1 MDAKQILHIKFHLTL
16 IISMSYA
23 GMAALEIDRLDN
35 LERAISTIDTD
46 LEIVKKL
53 IQESEDE

>member
-1 MDAKQILHIKFHLTL
+1 MDAKQIPHIKFHLTL
-16 IISMSYA
+16 IIAMSHA

-35 LERAISTIDTD
+35 LERVISTIDTD

-53 IQESEDE
+53 IQESEGE